1 MQKKIEF
8 IVKAFLLSSPFLDIL
23 TAFALHVFKTDLTIG
38 IVIRVLFLIFSVI
51 YLFFFYQGGK
61 NKLYKG
67 FSLSLIIYI
76 LFFMGIVLVNKGSDV
91 LFYELKNIF
100 KTFYFPFL
108 LISFSAMFEEKM
120 NIVPKKYFSYM
131 MFVYLLGIFIP
142 SLLGIGFDTYE
153 VTKKGS
159 LGFFNSANEVGGII
173 SILMPFFF
181 LNLYKDNNII
191 KSMFGLGI
199 LLYVLLSM
207 GTKTPLLAF
216 LIILTCYLLIFLY
229 KMIKKKEYKKVL
241 GVSTIF
247 ITMIFCL
254 SLLIPKTTFYK
265 NIKIHLDYLK
275 VDKVT
280 DIFKSEKLVDH
291 FIFSSRLK
299 FMKNSVNYYKK
310 APLIEKLGGIG
321 YIEGYGTDKVSIKMV
336 EMDYIDIFLR
346 QGIIGFAIYMVI
358 YLYFLRLAIERYL
371 ESKSFTKKVTYLL
384 ACFLTIILS
393 FFTGHIIMAPAVS
406 ILVVLIL
413 TDKDKKGGLI

>member
-8 IVKAFLLSSPFLDIL
+8 IVKAFLLSSPFLDML

-91 LFYELKNIF
+91 LFYELKNVF

-229 KMIKKKEYKKVL
+229 KMIKKKEYKKAL

-299 FMKNSVNYYKK
+299 FMKNCVNYYKK
-310 APLIEKLGGIG
+310 APLVEKLGGIG

-346 QGIIGFAIYMVI
+346 QGIIGFTIYMVI
-358 YLYFLRLAIERYL
+358 YLYFLRLAIKRYL

-406 ILVVLIL
+406 ILVILIL
-413 TDKDKKGGLI
+413 TAKDKKGELI

>member
-8 IVKAFLLSSPFLDIL
+8 IVKAFLLSSPFLDML

-61 NKLYKG
+61 NKLYKE

-91 LFYELKNIF
+91 LFYELKNVF

-229 KMIKKKEYKKVL
+229 KMIKKKEYKKAL

-299 FMKNSVNYYKK
+299 FMKNCVNYYKK
-310 APLIEKLGGIG
+310 APLVEKLGGIG

-346 QGIIGFAIYMVI
+346 QGIIGFTIYMVI
-358 YLYFLRLAIERYL
+358 YLYFLRLAIKRYL

-406 ILVVLIL
+406 ILVILIL
-413 TDKDKKGGLI
+413 TAKDKKGELI

>member
-1 MQKKIEF
+1 MRKKIEF
-8 IVKAFLLSSPFLDIL
+8 IVKTFLLSSPFLDMF
-23 TAFALHVFKTDLTIG
+23 TALALHVFKTDLTIG
-38 IVIRVLFLIFSVI
+38 IVIRFLFLIFSVI
-51 YLFFFYQGGK
+51 YLFFFYQGK
-61 NKLYKG
+61 NKKIYEG

-76 LFFMGIVLVNKGSDV
+76 LFFIGIVLVDKGNDV
-91 LFYELKNIF
+91 LFYELKNTF

-131 MFVYLLGIFIP
+131 MFIYLLGIFIP

-191 KSMFGLGI
+191 KSMFGLAV

-216 LIILTCYLLIFLY
+216 IIILTCYLLIFIY
-229 KMIKKKEYKKVL
+229 KMIRKKEYKKVL
-241 GVSTIF
+241 GISAIF

-265 NIKIHLDYLK
+265 NIKIHLDFLK
-275 VDKVT
+275 IDKVT
-280 DIFKSEKLVDH
+280 DIFKSEELVDH

-299 FMKNSVNYYKK
+299 FMKNSVNYYNN
-310 APLIEKLGGIG
+310 APLVEKLGGIG
-321 YIEGYGTDKVSIKMV
+321 YIEGYGTDKVSLKMV

-346 QGIIGFAIYMVI
+346 QGIAGFTIYMII
-358 YLYFLRLAIERYL
+358 YLYFLTMAIKRYL

-384 ACFLTIILS
+384 ACFLTILLS

-406 ILVVLIL
+406 VLVVLIL
-413 TDKDKKGGLI
+413 TAKDKKGELI

>member
-1 MQKKIEF
+1 MQKKIEL

-23 TAFALHVFKTDLTIG
+23 TALSLHVFKTDLTIG

-51 YLFFFYQGGK
+51 YLFFFYQGEK
-61 NKLYKG
+61 KKLYKG

-76 LFFMGIVLVNKGSDV
+76 LFFIGIVLVDKGSNA
-91 LFYELKNIF
+91 LFYEVKNVF

-120 NIVPKKYFSYM
+120 DIVPKKYFSYM
-131 MFVYLLGIFIP
+131 MFIYLLGIFIP

-159 LGFFNSANEVGGII
+159 LGFFNSANEIGGII

-191 KSMFGLGI
+191 KSMFGLSV

-207 GTKTPLLAF
+207 GTKTPLLTF
-216 LIILTCYLLIFLY
+216 IIILACYLLIFLY
-229 KMIKKKEYKKVL
+229 KVIRKREYKKVL
-241 GVSTIF
+241 GISVIF

-265 NIKIHLDYLK
+265 NIKIHLDFLK

-280 DIFKSEKLVDH
+280 DIFKSEELVDH

-310 APLIEKLGGIG
+310 APLVEKLGGIG
-321 YIEGYGTDKVSIKMV
+321 YIEGYGTDKVSLKMV
-336 EMDYIDIFLR
+336 EMDYVDIFLR
-346 QGIIGFAIYMVI
+346 QGIIGFTIYMVI
-358 YLYFLRLAIERYL
+358 YLYFLRIAVKRYL
-371 ESKSFTKKVTYLL
+371 ESKLFTKKVTYLL
-384 ACFLTIILS
+384 ACFLTILLS
-393 FFTGHIIMAPAVS
+393 SFTGHIIMAPAVS

-413 TDKDKKGGLI
+413 TTKDKKGELI

>member
-8 IVKAFLLSSPFLDIL
+8 VVKAFLLSSPFLDML
-23 TAFALHVFKTDLTIG
+23 TAFALHVFKTDLTVG
-38 IVIRVLFLIFSVI
+38 IVIKILFLIFSLI
-51 YLFFFYQGGK
+51 YLFFFYQGK
-61 NKLYKG
+61 KKKLYKG

-76 LFFMGIVLVNKGSDV
+76 LFFMGIVLVNKGSNV
-91 LFYELKNIF
+91 LFYELKNVF

-120 NIVPKKYFSYM
+120 EIVPKKYFSYI
-131 MFVYLLGIFIP
+131 MFTYLLGIFIP

-247 ITMIFCL
+247 ITILFFL

-299 FMKNSVNYYKK
+299 FMKNSVNYYKT

-346 QGIIGFAIYMVI
+346 QGIIGFTIYMVI
-358 YLYFLRLAIERYL
+358 YLYFLRLAIKRYL

-413 TDKDKKGGLI
+413 TAKDKKGGLI

>member
-8 IVKAFLLSSPFLDIL
+8 IVKAFLLSSPFLDML
-23 TAFALHVFKTDLTIG
+23 TAFALHVLKTDLTMG
-38 IVIRVLFLIFSVI
+38 IVIKILFLILSVI
-51 YLFFFYQGGK
+51 YLFFFYQGK
-61 NKLYKG
+61 KEKLYKG

-91 LFYELKNIF
+91 LFYELKNVF

-108 LISFSAMFEEKM
+108 LIGFSAMFEKKLE
-120 NIVPKKYFSYM
+120 IVPKKYFSYI
-131 MFVYLLGIFIP
+131 MFTYLLGIFIP
-142 SLLGIGFDTYE
+142 SLLGIGVDTYE

-173 SILMPFFF
+173 SILMPFFL

-191 KSMFGLGI
+191 KSIFSLAI

-207 GTKTPLLAF
+207 GTKTPLITFIL
-216 LIILTCYLLIFLY
+216 ILTCYFLIFLY

-247 ITMIFCL
+247 ITILFCL

-346 QGIIGFAIYMVI
+346 HGIIGFTIYMVI
-358 YLYFLRLAIERYL
+358 YLYFLRLAIKRYL

-413 TDKDKKGGLI
+413 TAKDKKGGLI

>member
-8 IVKAFLLSSPFLDIL
+8 IVKAFLLSSPFLDML
-23 TAFALHVFKTDLTIG
+23 TALALHVFKTDLTIG
-38 IVIRVLFLIFSVI
+38 IVIRFLFLIFSVI
-51 YLFFFYQGGK
+51 YLFFFYQGK
-61 NKLYKG
+61 KKKLYKG
-67 FSLSLIIYI
+67 FSLSLIVYI
-76 LFFMGIVLVNKGSDV
+76 LFFIGIVLVDKGSNA
-91 LFYELKNIF
+91 LFYELKNVF
-100 KTFYFPFL
+100 KTFYLPFL
-108 LISFSAMFEEKM
+108 LIGFSAMFEEKM
-120 NIVPKKYFSYM
+120 DIVPKKYFSYIT
-131 MFVYLLGIFIP
+131 FVYLLGIFIP

-159 LGFFNSANEVGGII
+159 LGLFNSANEVGGII

-207 GTKTPLLAF
+207 GTKTPLLTF
-216 LIILTCYLLIFLY
+216 IIILTCYLLIFLY
-229 KMIKKKEYKKVL
+229 KMIRKREYKKVL
-241 GVSTIF
+241 GISAIF
-247 ITMIFCL
+247 ITIIFCL

-265 NIKIHLDYLK
+265 NIKIHLDFLK

-280 DIFKSEKLVDH
+280 DIFKSEELVDH

-299 FMKNSVNYYKK
+299 FMKNSVNYYKR
-310 APLIEKLGGIG
+310 ASLIEKLGGIG
-321 YIEGYGTDKVSIKMV
+321 YIEGYGTDKVSLKMV
-336 EMDYIDIFLR
+336 EMDYVDIFLR
-346 QGIIGFAIYMVI
+346 QGIVGFTIYMVI
-358 YLYFLRLAIERYL
+358 YLYFLRMAVKRYL

-384 ACFLTIILS
+384 ACFLTILLS

-413 TDKDKKGGLI
+413 TAKDKKGELF

>member
-8 IVKAFLLSSPFLDIL
+8 IVKAFLLSSPFLDML
-23 TAFALHVFKTDLTIG
+23 TAFALHVFKTDLTMG
-38 IVIRVLFLIFSVI
+38 IVIKILFLILSVI
-51 YLFFFYQGGK
+51 YLFFFYQGK
-61 NKLYKG
+61 KKKLYKG

-76 LFFMGIVLVNKGSDV
+76 LFFMGMVLVNKGSDV
-91 LFYELKNIF
+91 LFYELKNVF
-100 KTFYFPFL
+100 KTFYFPLL
-108 LISFSAMFEEKM
+108 LISFSAMFEKKLE
-120 NIVPKKYFSYM
+120 IVPKKYFSYI
-131 MFVYLLGIFIP
+131 MFTYLLGIFIP

-191 KSMFGLGI
+191 KSIFSLTI

-207 GTKTPLLAF
+207 GTKTPLLTF
-216 LIILTCYLLIFLY
+216 ILILTCYLLIFLY

-247 ITMIFCL
+247 ITILFCL

-299 FMKNSVNYYKK
+299 FMKNSVNYYKT

-346 QGIIGFAIYMVI
+346 QGIIGFTIYMVI
-358 YLYFLRLAIERYL
+358 YLYFLRLAIKRYL

-413 TDKDKKGGLI
+413 TAKDKKGGLI

>member
-8 IVKAFLLSSPFLDIL
+8 IVKAFLLSSPFLDML
-23 TAFALHVFKTDLTIG
+23 TAFALHVLKTDLTMG
-38 IVIRVLFLIFSVI
+38 IVIKILFLILSVI
-51 YLFFFYQGGK
+51 YLFFFYQGK
-61 NKLYKG
+61 KKKLYKG

-91 LFYELKNIF
+91 LFYELKNVF
-100 KTFYFPFL
+100 KTLYFPFL
-108 LISFSAMFEEKM
+108 LISFSAMFEKKLE
-120 NIVPKKYFSYM
+120 IVPKKYFSYI
-131 MFVYLLGIFIP
+131 MFTYLLGIFIP

-191 KSMFGLGI
+191 KSILSLAI

-207 GTKTPLLAF
+207 GTKTPLLTF
-216 LIILTCYLLIFLY
+216 ILILTCYLLIFLY

-247 ITMIFCL
+247 ITILFCL

-310 APLIEKLGGIG
+310 APLVEKLGGIG

-346 QGIIGFAIYMVI
+346 QGIIGFTIYMVI
-358 YLYFLRLAIERYL
+358 YLYFLRLAIKRYL

-413 TDKDKKGGLI
+413 TAKDKKGGLI

>member
-1 MQKKIEF
+1 MQKKIGF
-8 IVKAFLLSSPFLDIL
+8 IVKAFLLSSPFLDML
-23 TAFALHVFKTDLTIG
+23 TAFALHVFKTDLTMG
-38 IVIRVLFLIFSVI
+38 IVIKILFLIFSLI
-51 YLFFFYQGGK
+51 YLFFFYQGNK
-61 NKLYKG
+61 KKLYKG

-91 LFYELKNIF
+91 LFYELKNVF

-108 LISFSAMFEEKM
+108 LISFSAMFEEKLE
-120 NIVPKKYFSYM
+120 IVPKKYFSYI
-131 MFVYLLGIFIP
+131 MFTYLLGIFIP

-181 LNLYKDNNII
+181 LNLYKENNII
-191 KSMFGLGI
+191 KSIFSLTI

-207 GTKTPLLAF
+207 GTKTPLLTF
-216 LIILTCYLLIFLY
+216 ILILTCYLLIFLY

-247 ITMIFCL
+247 ITILFCL

-280 DIFKSEKLVDH
+280 DIFKSEELVDH

-299 FMKNSVNYYKK
+299 FMKNSVNYYKT

-336 EMDYIDIFLR
+336 EMDYVDIFLR
-346 QGIIGFAIYMVI
+346 QGIIGFTIYMVI
-358 YLYFLRLAIERYL
+358 YLYFLRLAIKRYL

-413 TDKDKKGGLI
+413 TAKDKKGGLI

>member
-8 IVKAFLLSSPFLDIL
+8 IVKAFLLSSPFLDML
-23 TAFALHVFKTDLTIG
+23 TALALHVFKTDLTIG
-38 IVIRVLFLIFSVI
+38 IVIRFLFLIFSVI
-51 YLFFFYQGGK
+51 YLFFFYQGK
-61 NKLYKG
+61 KKKLYKG

-76 LFFMGIVLVNKGSDV
+76 LFFIGIVLVDKGSNA
-91 LFYELKNIF
+91 LFYELKNVF
-100 KTFYFPFL
+100 KTFYFLFL

-120 NIVPKKYFSYM
+120 DIVPKKYFSYM

-207 GTKTPLLAF
+207 GTKTPLLTF
-216 LIILTCYLLIFLY
+216 IIILTCYLLIFLY
-229 KMIKKKEYKKVL
+229 KMIKKREYKKVL
-241 GVSTIF
+241 GISAIF

-265 NIKIHLDYLK
+265 NIKIHLDFLK

-280 DIFKSEKLVDH
+280 DIFKSEELVDH

-299 FMKNSVNYYKK
+299 FMKNSVNYYNK
-310 APLIEKLGGIG
+310 APLVEKLGGIG
-321 YIEGYGTDKVSIKMV
+321 YIEGYGTDKVSLKMV
-336 EMDYIDIFLR
+336 EMDYVDIFLR
-346 QGIIGFAIYMVI
+346 QGIVGFTIYMVI
-358 YLYFLRLAIERYL
+358 YLYFLIMAVKRYL

-384 ACFLTIILS
+384 ACFLTILLS

-406 ILVVLIL
+406 VLVVLIL
-413 TDKDKKGGLI
+413 TAKDKKGELI

>member
-8 IVKAFLLSSPFLDIL
+8 IVKVFLLSSPFLDIL
-23 TAFALHVFKTDLTIG
+23 TALALHIFKTDLTIG
-38 IVIRVLFLIFSVI
+38 IVIRFLFLILSII
-51 YLFFFYQGGK
+51 YVFFFYQSK
-61 NKLYKG
+61 KKKLYKG
-67 FSLSLIIYI
+67 LSLSLIIYI
-76 LFFMGIVLVNKGSDV
+76 VFFMGIVLIDKGSNA
-91 LFYELKNIF
+91 LFYELKNVF

-120 NIVPKKYFSYM
+120 EIVPKKYFSYII
-131 MFVYLLGIFIP
+131 FVYLLGIFVP
-142 SLLGIGFDTYE
+142 SLLGMGFDTYE

-181 LNLYKDNNII
+181 LDLYKDNNII

-199 LLYVLLSM
+199 LLYVLLNM
-207 GTKTPLLAF
+207 GTKTPILTF
-216 LIILTCYLLIFLY
+216 IIILICYLLIFLY
-229 KMIKKKEYKKVL
+229 KMIRKREYKKVL
-241 GVSTIF
+241 VVSAIF

-265 NIKIHLDYLK
+265 NIKIHLDFLK
-275 VDKVT
+275 IDKVT
-280 DIFKSEKLVDH
+280 DIFKSEELVDH

-310 APLIEKLGGIG
+310 APLVEKLGGIG
-321 YIEGYGTDKVSIKMV
+321 YIEGYGTDKVSLKMV
-336 EMDYIDIFLR
+336 EMDYVDIFLR
-346 QGIIGFAIYMVI
+346 QGIIGFTIYMII
-358 YLYFLRLAIERYL
+358 YLYFLRLAVKRYL

-384 ACFLTIILS
+384 ACFLTILLS

-406 ILVVLIL
+406 VLVVLIL
-413 TDKDKKGGLI
+413 TAKDKKGELI

>member
-1 MQKKIEF
+1 
-8 IVKAFLLSSPFLDIL
+8 
-23 TAFALHVFKTDLTIG
+23 
-38 IVIRVLFLIFSVI
+38 
-51 YLFFFYQGGK
+51 
-61 NKLYKG
+61 
-67 FSLSLIIYI
+67 
-76 LFFMGIVLVNKGSDV
+76 MGIVLVNKGSDV
-91 LFYELKNIF
+91 LFYELKNVF

-229 KMIKKKEYKKVL
+229 KMIKKKEYKKAL

-346 QGIIGFAIYMVI
+346 QGIIGFTIYMVI
-358 YLYFLRLAIERYL
+358 YLYFLRLAIKRYL

-406 ILVVLIL
+406 ILVILIL
-413 TDKDKKGGLI
+413 TAKDKKGELI

>member
-23 TAFALHVFKTDLTIG
+23 TALALHVFKTDLTIG
-38 IVIRVLFLIFSVI
+38 IVIRFLFLIFSVI
-51 YLFFFYQGGK
+51 YLYFFYQGK
-61 NKLYKG
+61 RKKLYKG
-67 FSLSLIIYI
+67 FGLSLIIYI
-76 LFFMGIVLVNKGSDV
+76 LFFIGIVLVDKGSNA
-91 LFYELKNIF
+91 LFYELKNVF

-120 NIVPKKYFSYM
+120 DIVPKKYFSYI

-153 VTKKGS
+153 VTKKGG

-181 LNLYKDNNII
+181 LNLYNDNNVI

-207 GTKTPLLAF
+207 GTKTPLLTF
-216 LIILTCYLLIFLY
+216 IIILTCYLLIFLY
-229 KMIKKKEYKKVL
+229 KMIRKREYKKVL
-241 GVSTIF
+241 GISAIF

-265 NIKIHLDYLK
+265 NIKIHLDFLK

-280 DIFKSEKLVDH
+280 DIFKSEELVDH

-299 FMKNSVNYYKK
+299 FMKNSVNYYNK
-310 APLIEKLGGIG
+310 APLVEKLGGIG
-321 YIEGYGTDKVSIKMV
+321 YIEGYGTDKVSLKMV
-336 EMDYIDIFLR
+336 EMDYVDIFLR
-346 QGIIGFAIYMVI
+346 QGVIGFTIYMVI
-358 YLYFLRLAIERYL
+358 YLYFLIMAVKRYL

-384 ACFLTIILS
+384 ACFLTILLS

-406 ILVVLIL
+406 VLVVLIL
-413 TDKDKKGGLI
+413 TAKDKKGELI

>member
-8 IVKAFLLSSPFLDIL
+8 IVKAFLLSSPFLDML
-23 TAFALHVFKTDLTIG
+23 TAFALHVFKTDLTMG
-38 IVIRVLFLIFSVI
+38 IVIKILFLIFSLI
-51 YLFFFYQGGK
+51 YLFFFYQGNK
-61 NKLYKG
+61 KKLYKG

-91 LFYELKNIF
+91 LFYELKNVF
-100 KTFYFPFL
+100 KTLYFPFL
-108 LISFSAMFEEKM
+108 LISFSAMFEKKLE
-120 NIVPKKYFSYM
+120 IVPKKYFSYI
-131 MFVYLLGIFIP
+131 MFTYLLGIFIP

-181 LNLYKDNNII
+181 LNLYKENNII
-191 KSMFGLGI
+191 KSIFSLTI

-207 GTKTPLLAF
+207 GTKTPLLTF
-216 LIILTCYLLIFLY
+216 ILILTCYLLIFLY
-229 KMIKKKEYKKVL
+229 KMIKKKENKKVL

-247 ITMIFCL
+247 ITILFCL

-280 DIFKSEKLVDH
+280 DIFKSEELVDH

-299 FMKNSVNYYKK
+299 FMKNSVNYYKT

-346 QGIIGFAIYMVI
+346 QGIIGFTIYMVI
-358 YLYFLRLAIERYL
+358 YLYFLRLAIKRYL
-371 ESKSFTKKVTYLL
+371 ESKSLTKKVTYLL

-413 TDKDKKGGLI
+413 TAKDKKGGLI

>member
-1 MQKKIEF
+1 MRKKIEF
-8 IVKAFLLSSPFLDIL
+8 IVKAFLLSSPFLDMLIAL
-23 TAFALHVFKTDLTIG
+23 ALHAFKTDLTIG
-38 IVIRVLFLIFSVI
+38 IVIRFLFLIFSII
-51 YLFFFYQGGK
+51 YLFFFYQGK
-61 NKLYKG
+61 KKKLYKG

-76 LFFMGIVLVNKGSDV
+76 LFFIGIVLVDKGSNA
-91 LFYELKNIF
+91 LFYELKNVF

-120 NIVPKKYFSYM
+120 DIVPKKYFSYI

-181 LNLYKDNNII
+181 LNLYKDNNMI

-207 GTKTPLLAF
+207 GTKTPLLTF
-216 LIILTCYLLIFLY
+216 IIILTCYLLIFLY
-229 KMIKKKEYKKVL
+229 KMIRKRKYKKVL
-241 GVSTIF
+241 GISAIF

-265 NIKIHLDYLK
+265 NIKIHLDFLK

-280 DIFKSEKLVDH
+280 DIFKSEELVDH

-321 YIEGYGTDKVSIKMV
+321 YIEGYGTDKVSLKMV
-336 EMDYIDIFLR
+336 EMDYVDIFLR
-346 QGIIGFAIYMVI
+346 QGIIGFIIYMVI
-358 YLYFLRLAIERYL
+358 YLYFLRMAVKRYL

-384 ACFLTIILS
+384 ACFLTILLS

-406 ILVVLIL
+406 VLVVLIL
-413 TDKDKKGGLI
+413 TAKDKKGELI

>member
-1 MQKKIEF
+1 
-8 IVKAFLLSSPFLDIL
+8 
-23 TAFALHVFKTDLTIG
+23 
-38 IVIRVLFLIFSVI
+38 
-51 YLFFFYQGGK
+51 
-61 NKLYKG
+61 
-67 FSLSLIIYI
+67 
-76 LFFMGIVLVNKGSDV
+76 
-91 LFYELKNIF
+91 
-100 KTFYFPFL
+100 
-108 LISFSAMFEEKM
+108 MFT
-120 NIVPKKYFSYM
+120 
-131 MFVYLLGIFIP
+131 YLLGIFIP

-181 LNLYKDNNII
+181 LNLYKENNII
-191 KSMFGLGI
+191 KSIFSLTI

-207 GTKTPLLAF
+207 GTKTPLLTF
-216 LIILTCYLLIFLY
+216 ILILTCYLLIFLY

-247 ITMIFCL
+247 ITILFCL

-280 DIFKSEKLVDH
+280 DIFKSEELVDH

-299 FMKNSVNYYKK
+299 FMKNSVNYYKT

-346 QGIIGFAIYMVI
+346 QGIIGFTIYMVI
-358 YLYFLRLAIERYL
+358 YLYFLRLAIKRYL

-413 TDKDKKGGLI
+413 TAKDKKGGLI

>member
-1 MQKKIEF
+1 M
-8 IVKAFLLSSPFLDIL
+8 V
-23 TAFALHVFKTDLTIG
+23 
-38 IVIRVLFLIFSVI
+38 
-51 YLFFFYQGGK
+51 
-61 NKLYKG
+61 
-67 FSLSLIIYI
+67 
-76 LFFMGIVLVNKGSDV
+76 
-91 LFYELKNIF
+91 
-100 KTFYFPFL
+100 
-108 LISFSAMFEEKM
+108 
-120 NIVPKKYFSYM
+120 
-131 MFVYLLGIFIP
+131 
-142 SLLGIGFDTYE
+142 
-153 VTKKGS
+153 
-159 LGFFNSANEVGGII
+159 
-173 SILMPFFF
+173 
-181 LNLYKDNNII
+181 
-191 KSMFGLGI
+191 
-199 LLYVLLSM
+199 
-207 GTKTPLLAF
+207 
-216 LIILTCYLLIFLY
+216 
-229 KMIKKKEYKKVL
+229 KKKEYKKAL

-247 ITMIFCL
+247 ITILFCL

-299 FMKNSVNYYKK
+299 FMKNSVNYYKT

-346 QGIIGFAIYMVI
+346 QGIIGFTIYMVI
-358 YLYFLRLAIERYL
+358 YLYFLRLAIKRYL

-413 TDKDKKGGLI
+413 TAKDKKGGLI